1 MRALA
6 GGIPVTS
13 NATPIKCLDLDDTNG
28 QLKLEGWLYIAL
40 IFYILF
46 DEAAPF
52 YWQFWRGGPI
62 LLAFRERRPHFI
74 GYLREEGPFY
84 WVNLGG
90 GWWIFFYL
98 CQKLCWRL
106 AGVSFYVPSSTW
118 RAGRLDQVILLV
130 WPKQINI
137 NPLYF
142 ILWPCQ
148 LMHNMSLSLRNCKY
162 WYDWRGL

>member
-1 MRALA
+1 MSWSRWHQWSSEA
-6 GGIPVTS
+6 GGLAVYHF
-13 NATPIKCLDLDDTNG
+13 NF
-28 QLKLEGWLYIAL
+28 LY
-40 IFYILF
+40 
-46 DEAAPF
+46 PF
-52 YWQFWRGGPI
+52 WWGGTI
-62 LLAFRERRPHFI
+62 LLVILDRRPHFI
-74 GYLREEGPFY
+74 GFLREEAPFY
-84 WVNLGG
+84 WLFERGG
-90 GWWIFFYL
+90 TILLSKSGRRLVDFFYL
-98 CQKLCWRL
+98 CPKLCWRL